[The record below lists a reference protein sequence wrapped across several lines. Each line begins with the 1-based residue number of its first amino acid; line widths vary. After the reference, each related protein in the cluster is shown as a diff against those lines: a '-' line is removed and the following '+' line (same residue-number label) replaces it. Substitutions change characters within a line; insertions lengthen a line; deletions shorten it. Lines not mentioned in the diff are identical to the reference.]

1 MAKKKVRK
9 AVWRV
14 LSVLFMA
21 EKAVKKQGR
30 TQYDD

>member
-9 AVWRV
+9 AVRTV
-14 LSVLFMA
+14 LSVLLMVT
-21 EKAVKKQGR
+21 KAVKKQSR